1 MGSMM
6 SDNLSFKEY
15 LRSKQQ
21 LREAIHDTPQQTKE
35 YLVTKYCKL
44 VVGESKD
51 DKEQINLKPNHKIIV
66 EWLYEDMDSPTAV
79 NITFEGVCSE
89 VDSDNHSSYWQPY
102 KLQRWLLRNTE
113 QK

>member
-1 MGSMM
+1 MKA
-6 SDNLSFKEY
+6 NLTFREY
-15 LRSKQQ
+15 LRSKEQ
-21 LREAIHDTPQQTKE
+21 LREAVNETPHQKKE

-51 DKEQINLKPNHKIIV
+51 NKEQVNLKPNNKVIV
-66 EWLYEDMDSPTAV
+66 EWLYEDMDEPTPV
-79 NITFEGVCSE
+79 NIRFAGVCEE
-89 VDSDNHSSYWQPY
+89 VDNENHATYWQSY